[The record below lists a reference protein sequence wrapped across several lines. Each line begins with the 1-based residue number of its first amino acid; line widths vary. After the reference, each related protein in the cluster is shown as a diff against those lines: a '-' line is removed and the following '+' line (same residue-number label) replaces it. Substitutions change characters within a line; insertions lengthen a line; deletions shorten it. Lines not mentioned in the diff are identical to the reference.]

1 MRIRGLLKTQNQSIE
16 MSLSSEFQRL
26 ADIVKRLRQPDGCP
40 WDKVQTHDTIKRNL
54 VEETGEFLDA
64 LEDRNLEGMREE
76 LGDLMLQVIFH
87 AQIAQESG
95 EFTLE
100 EICREEADKLV
111 RRHPHVF
118 GENHA
123 ANAAEALNRW
133 EQSKV
138 GEAGEQSRR
147 KSVMDGVPRSM
158 PGLSRA
164 QKALVKAARNGF
176 DWPSEKDA
184 VAKIDEELAETKEA
198 LNAEDKNAF
207 TEEVGDLLFTV
218 VNLCRIRGVETEEA
232 LHGAIAKF
240 LRRFKFM
247 ETETARSGKAMTDNS
262 VDEWTSLWQEAKKKG
277 L

>member
-1 MRIRGLLKTQNQSIE
+1 MSI
-16 MSLSSEFQRL
+16 SSEFQRL
-26 ADIVKRLRQPDGCP
+26 ADVVERLRQPDGCP
-40 WDKVQTHDTIKRNL
+40 WDKVQTHDSIKRNL
-54 VEETGEFLDA
+54 VEEAGEFLDA

-87 AQIAQESG
+87 ALIAKESG

-100 EICREEADKLV
+100 EICRDEADKLI

-176 DWPSEKDA
+176 EWPSEKDA
-184 VAKIDEELAETKEA
+184 VAKIEEELAETMEA
-198 LNAEDKNAF
+198 LASGDKNAF
-207 TEEVGDLLFTV
+207 AEEVGDLLFTV
-218 VNLCRIRGVETEEA
+218 VNLCRIRGVESEEA
-232 LHGAIAKF
+232 LHAAIAKF
-240 LRRFKFM
+240 LRRFKYM
-247 ETETARSGKAMTDNS
+247 ESETGKRGKAMTDNS
-262 VDEWTSLWQEAKKKG
+262 VDEWASLWIEAKNNG

>member
-1 MRIRGLLKTQNQSIE
+1 
-16 MSLSSEFQRL
+16 MSASEEFQRL
-26 ADIVKRLRQPDGCP
+26 VDIVRRLRQPDGCP
-40 WDKVQTHDTIKRNL
+40 WDKVQTHDSIKKNL
-54 VEETGEFLDA
+54 VEESGEFLDA

-76 LGDLMLQVIFH
+76 LGDLMLQVLFH
-87 AQIAQESG
+87 AQIAAEQG

-100 EICREEADKLV
+100 ELCKEEADKLV

-123 ANAAEALNRW
+123 DNAAEALNRW

-176 DWPSEKDA
+176 DWPSEADA
-184 VAKIDEELAETKEA
+184 LAKVDEELTETKEA
-198 LNAEDKNAF
+198 LAAKDEEAF
-207 TEEVGDLLFTV
+207 AEEVGDLLFTV
-218 VNLCRIRGVETEEA
+218 VNLCRIHGMESEEL
-232 LHGAIAKF
+232 LHAAVKKF
-240 LRRFKFM
+240 LGRFRYM
-247 ETETARSGKAMTDNS
+247 EAETAAAGRKLTDNTIS
-262 VDEWTSLWQEAKKKG
+262 EWTDLWKSAKNNKRK
-277 L
+277 